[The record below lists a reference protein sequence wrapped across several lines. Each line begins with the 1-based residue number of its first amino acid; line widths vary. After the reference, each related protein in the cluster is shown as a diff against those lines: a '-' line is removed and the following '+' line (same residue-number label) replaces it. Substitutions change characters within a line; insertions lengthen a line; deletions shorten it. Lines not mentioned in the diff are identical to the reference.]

1 MLSLRRELGSKGQ
14 PIRHAANE
22 GKKTREGGW
31 EKQTNKRTAQPSQRA
46 DRNLIPHCPAIQTA
60 DRRNLN
66 LGGCES
72 PALIHPRTNPQRLSQ
87 LRNNGDRSIPNT
99 KQSHEPPSGERLHNT
114 QQDTQQEQP

>member
-31 EKQTNKRTAQPSQRA
+31 EKQTNKRTAQPSRRA

-60 DRRNLN
+60 DRRNLNLN

-87 LRNNGDRSIPNT
+87 LRNNGDRSLPNT
-99 KQSHEPPSGERLHNT
+99 KQSHEPPSGERL
-114 QQDTQQEQP
+114 QDTQQEQP